1 MLECDIVS
9 RRSNDQGRAF
19 EFITLITLHEE
30 ISKIREVV
38 IIKNSSYEATKRA
51 WESIDA
57 PLQVDLK
64 KAAMAAVGSIF
75 DLEPMILE
83 DGNDKLE
90 LLVQQ
95 DSQGEKG
102 DVRDILIVRRNVK
115 WEIGLSLKHN
125 HFAVKH
131 SRLSKTI
138 DFGEKWF
145 NIPCSQQYWDEVN
158 PLFDYLKEE
167 KDKGT
172 KWRDL
177 PDKEN
182 DVYVPLLNAFK
193 EEVERSYGF
202 HSEVPR
208 RMVEYLLGEYDFYK
222 VVSVDAKKITQI
234 FTFNLRG
241 TLNQSTKTT
250 EPTTEIP
257 IAKLPTRIV
266 SIDFKPNKKNTIE
279 MFMDEGWQF
288 SFRIHNASSKV
299 EPSLKFDVQIV
310 GMPTTFIS
318 INCMWM

>member
-1 MLECDIVS
+1 MS

-310 GMPTTFIS
+310 GMPTTIIS